1 MSLEAREALQCI
13 AMQAAGLAFVIDHV
27 RFGYSKVKVMNLV
40 LLFFVATSHLITAL
54 LLSGASDAQTNGRR
68 SKERCHSSW
77 PITGWHGTIHD
88 WQQGWGNP
96 LLGIHGEDSAMM
108 NTLYHSDHPVSTCT
122 LNDPA
127 IIPRISYCSRML
139 VKDGKNMLKTW

>member
-1 MSLEAREALQCI
+1 MSLEAREARQCI
-13 AMQAAGLAFVIDHV
+13 AMQAAGLAFVIDQVPV
-27 RFGYSKVKVMNLV
+27 RFGYSKVKVLNLV
-40 LLFFVATSHLITAL
+40 LLCRSYQPLSHLITAL

-96 LLGIHGEDSAMM
+96 LLGIHGEEDSDQPGRPQQKVPEDSAMM
-108 NTLYHSDHPVSTCT
+108 NTLYSF
-122 LNDPA
+122 
-127 IIPRISYCSRML
+127 
-139 VKDGKNMLKTW
+139 